1 MYMGGCC
8 VYVYVCHEG
17 RAGVYVLYGVGKG
30 HGFKCSQLNTFQLP
44 LLGLEATSKVN
55 MGTGKWCFGEALRLG
70 TELPRA
76 PGAHSLRAM

>member
-1 MYMGGCC
+1 MSVCSIWGGQ
-8 VYVYVCHEG
+8 
-17 RAGVYVLYGVGKG
+17 G

-55 MGTGKWCFGEALRLG
+55 TGPGKRCFGEALRLG